1 MRRQESVSSMSN
13 HKLLGRYWELS
24 VKSYKSIHL
33 VRNGTTDWEVF
44 SGYWGRITNI
54 SNIHSLANIQVKM
67 KIIIAMDNHLY
78 QFYSFLSI
86 LQMSAKRKRPY
97 SPPSYLMPWMK
108 NSMDSTLVDNSKSKV
123 TSSIIRTESPEQR
136 ANAIW

>member
-1 MRRQESVSSMSN
+1 MKKYIKHPKCSTR
-13 HKLLGRYWELS
+13 
-24 VKSYKSIHL
+24 
-33 VRNGTTDWEVF
+33 
-44 SGYWGRITNI
+44 
-54 SNIHSLANIQVKM
+54 HSLANIQVKM

-123 TSSIIRTESPEQR
+123 TSSIIRTECPEQR